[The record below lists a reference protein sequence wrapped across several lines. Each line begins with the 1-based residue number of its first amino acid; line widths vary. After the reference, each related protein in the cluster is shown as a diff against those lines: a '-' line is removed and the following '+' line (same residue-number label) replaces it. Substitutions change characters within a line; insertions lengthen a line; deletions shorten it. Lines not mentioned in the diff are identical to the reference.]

1 MRWTPGARREPGMKT
16 IAAALCLAAALAAC
30 TINNSPSSPHGC
42 NSDSSISCANA
53 ANGYSCS
60 GDSQPTDGDSNLDCG
75 PGTADES
82 NTDFCCITLGQSTCA
97 PDSSVQGCQ
106 GNSYGFSC
114 TGSDTPDDADSSLNC
129 STGTPGNGA
138 TLYCCS

>member
-1 MRWTPGARREPGMKT
+1 MNATTGTRRLPGVKT
-16 IAAALCLAAALAAC
+16 IAAALCLAAAVAAC
-30 TINNSPSSPHGC
+30 TVNSTSPGPDGC
-42 NSDSSISCANA
+42 NSDSTISCANA
-53 ANGYSCS
+53 ANGYSCA
-60 GDSQPTDGDSNLDCG
+60 GDALPTDGNPRLDCG

-82 NTDFCCITLGQSTCA
+82 NTDFCCVTLEQSSCA